1 MHVYVCAHACVCVS
15 ARVCTHMCTSSGRH
29 GVGGRF
35 FHLQGSGG
43 LLQPQGSRRSP
54 AGAVAGRGLL
64 TEVPWGW
71 ATFPTAPRWF
81 SPRHCPPLEW
91 GAPGQR
97 HVSRGS
103 VASVATP
110 MGGRLRGWSHL
121 AVGRPEAHGVS
132 SPSCSE
138 WTSSPRVPV
147 VLREGGSLVS
157 QDDPSLCRL
166 DVFPGGC
173 GQRHPH
179 HRRGK
184 PPGLALKGQ
193 GEVTV
198 VRVRGGREALPA
210 CALQKGPFRGSL
222 ACTGGRGVGGA
233 WHGRGRG
240 ECG

>member
-1 MHVYVCAHACVCVS
+1 MRAHTHARMHVYVCAHACVCVS

-71 ATFPTAPRWF
+71 ATFPMMPRWF

-157 QDDPSLCRL
+157 QDDPCHSAGWTCFQGAVASATPTTAAESPL
-166 DVFPGGC
+166 
-173 GQRHPH
+173 
-179 HRRGK
+179 
-184 PPGLALKGQ
+184 GL
-193 GEVTV
+193 
-198 VRVRGGREALPA
+198 P
-210 CALQKGPFRGSL
+210 
-222 ACTGGRGVGGA
+222 
-233 WHGRGRG
+233 
-240 ECG
+240 